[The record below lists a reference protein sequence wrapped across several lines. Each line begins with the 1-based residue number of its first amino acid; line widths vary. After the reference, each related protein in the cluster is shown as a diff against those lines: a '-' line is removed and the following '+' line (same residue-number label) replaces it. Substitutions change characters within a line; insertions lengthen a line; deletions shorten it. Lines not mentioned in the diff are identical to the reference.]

1 MNSAITFKP
10 LTSPAGMLVCAIT
23 TKTITKKG

>member
-1 MNSAITFKP
+1 MIFATTF
-10 LTSPAGMLVCAIT
+10 LTTTSPAGVQACAIT